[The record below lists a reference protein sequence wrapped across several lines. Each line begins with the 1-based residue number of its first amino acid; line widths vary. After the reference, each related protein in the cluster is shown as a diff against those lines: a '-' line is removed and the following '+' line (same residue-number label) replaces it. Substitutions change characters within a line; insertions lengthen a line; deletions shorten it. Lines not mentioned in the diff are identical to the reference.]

1 MRFRE
6 RVNGGRLRSL
16 VLETQLYIFARQ
28 CALNLELKKPAEVA
42 RLGGVF
48 AGLERGDE
56 VGTRV
61 MYGLGGYIRCEV
73 WKFLKLFDKTWLLF

>member
-6 RVNGGRLRSL
+6 RVNDGRLQSL

-42 RLGGVF
+42 RLEGFFDEGG
-48 AGLERGDE
+48 RGE
-56 VGTRV
+56 SEGRTREIYSV
-61 MYGLGGYIRCEV
+61 
-73 WKFLKLFDKTWLLF
+73 

>member
-6 RVNGGRLRSL
+6 RVNGGRLHSL

-42 RLGGVF
+42 RSVLLV
-48 AGLERGDE
+48 
-56 VGTRV
+56 
-61 MYGLGGYIRCEV
+61 
-73 WKFLKLFDKTWLLF
+73 WLLCLPIRPS